1 MRVLID
7 GYNVMHA
14 GGMIQ
19 PQIGGMGRGF
29 GGSARNDAFRRSRN
43 RFLNVLAATLDEVE
57 AYQTT
62 IVFDAAL
69 APPHLPAEQGY
80 KGITVI
86 FAVDD
91 DSADDRIEAMIRS
104 DRSPKT
110 LVVVSSDRRVR
121 MAGERRG
128 AKVLSADDYWTKLD
142 LLKEAKERK
151 RGLRAARAQAE
162 PKPTDEEFAR
172 DRGLTEAEARLWR
185 DVFREVVA
193 DSELE
198 IELAGPVPL
207 LNDDEIARI
216 AREIDSEDRPF
227 GKKPKR

>member
-14 GGMIQ
+14 GGLIQ
-19 PQIGGMGRGF
+19 PQIGGSGRGMR
-29 GGSARNDAFRRSRN
+29 GAARTDAFRKSRN
-43 RFLNVLAATLDEVE
+43 RFLNLLAATLDEVE

-69 APPHLPAEQGY
+69 APPNLPSEQGY
-80 KGITVI
+80 KGMTVI

-91 DSADDRIEAMIRS
+91 DSADDRIESMIRN
-104 DRSPKT
+104 DKTPKT
-110 LVVVSSDRRVR
+110 LVVVSSDRRLR
-121 MAGERRG
+121 AAGERRG

-151 RGLRAARAQAE
+151 RGLFAARTALE
-162 PKPTDEEFAR
+162 PKPTDEEIAR

-193 DSELE
+193 DSEFDDD
-198 IELAGPVPL
+198 LAGPVPL
-207 LNDDEIARI
+207 LDEDELARI
-216 AREIDSEDRPF
+216 AREIDSEDKPF
-227 GKKPKR
+227 GKKPRR

>member
-14 GGMIQ
+14 GGLIQ
-19 PQIGGMGRGF
+19 PQIGRGV
-29 GGSARNDAFRRSRN
+29 GVSARNDAFRKSRN

-80 KGITVI
+80 KGLTVI

-104 DRSPKT
+104 DKTPKT
-110 LVVVSSDRRVR
+110 LVVVSSDRRLR
-121 MAGERRG
+121 IAGERRG

-151 RGLRAARAQAE
+151 RGVYADRAQTE
-162 PKPTDEEFAR
+162 PKPTDEELAR

-193 DSELE
+193 DAELDDD
-198 IELAGPVPL
+198 LTGPVPL
-207 LNDDEIARI
+207 LDDDEIARI
-216 AREIDSEDRPF
+216 AREIDAEDRPF
-227 GKKPKR
+227 GKKPRR